1 MDILIAFLFS
11 IIDFLIYLIPLTIIS
26 FVAIKLLSPIKERL
40 MKKRKLSWIK
50 SCLLINFVISFL
62 CLFVMY
68 AYFVLLGGA
77 LAQPMDVA
85 LALNAGEQILLTL
98 GDMARIAVASI
109 ILALALLFFEFLT
122 GFVTDL
128 QEDKDYSKTIKQV
141 IAVLVSSALF
151 LILLFFFF
159 SWAPLGLF
167 VYVFYGGIKPIPIAI
182 YWLL

>member
-1 MDILIAFLFS
+1 MALVFA

-26 FVAIKLLSPIKERL
+26 FAAFKLLSPIKEKL
-40 MKKRKLSWIK
+40 MKKYKLGWIK
-50 SCLLINFVISFL
+50 TCLLINFVISFL
-62 CLFVMY
+62 CLFAMY

-85 LALNAGEQILLTL
+85 LALTLGEQFLLTL
-98 GDMARIAVASI
+98 GDLARVVIASV

-128 QEDKDYSKTIKQV
+128 QEDKEYSKTIKQI
-141 IAVLVSSALF
+141 IAVLISAVLF
-151 LILLFFFF
+151 LLLLFFFF
-159 SWAPLGLF
+159 SWAPLGLV